1 MKRFGLGVLGLVVVL
16 AVMGYALRKT
26 ITLRLVERVV
36 ERNVASSLLDELPDG
51 LHVALCGA
59 GSPLRRR
66 LAAAGSEALGTVHG
80 GDRRRAC
87 LYR

>member
-59 GSPLRRR
+59 GSP
-66 LAAAGSEALGTVHG
+66 